1 MFLCLCWKCRDLN
14 KVWESLGMAL
24 HVERAA
30 TVHEVHVRAFFSDTA
45 RAHSEMSRSRIIF
58 LAHMIQQQSACI
70 QCIHDRP
77 NISQLLC
84 IIYSFICFIQKHPE
98 IWSSFFWLFPFW
110 MILCQRWKC
119 QDLNKIR
126 ESLGMSSWNNVSLF
140 FQKLKVM
147 VRNLMVPTKLD
158 NRCKGTH
165 WKRVLHSVATAWS
178 RPITGNP
185 LLTDLFDRPPN
196 ACADSARQTRSKIK
210 LC

>member
-1 MFLCLCWKCRDLN
+1 MFLCQCWKCRDLD

-77 NISQLLC
+77 NISQHLC

-98 IWSSFFWLFPFW
+98 TWSSFFWLFPFGCCCVCQTQLREFW
-110 MILCQRWKC
+110 TGWFPLIMQTILVCF
-119 QDLNKIR
+119 
-126 ESLGMSSWNNVSLF
+126 EGMASHLGVWHHVVDS
-140 FQKLKVM
+140 KLVLSQGFVKQGFDF
-147 VRNLMVPTKLD
+147 RPRLLPQFPF
-158 NRCKGTH
+158 
-165 WKRVLHSVATAWS
+165 WKRCGTTVRRAV
-178 RPITGNP
+178 
-185 LLTDLFDRPPN
+185 
-196 ACADSARQTRSKIK
+196 QV
-210 LC
+210 